1 MNYPT
6 TIKNLIECYKKL
18 PGIGEKTAERLAL
31 ATLNINQETLDILKI
46 KLNEKYPNMKIS
58 GMYSPPFRKLIEEED
73 KEIFATKIK
82 RFNSNC
88 FLVSCRSET
97 LENFS
102 LNDSTTYI

>member
-1 MNYPT
+1 MNAQLFENAFTTSKTLTSDPT
-6 TIKNLIECYKKL
+6 DFELILIQKKYAL
-18 PGIGEKTAERLAL
+18 SSMDFLEDETERF
-31 ATLNINQETLDILKI
+31 E
-46 KLNEKYPNMKIS
+46 E
-58 GMYSPPFRKLIEEED
+58 EEED